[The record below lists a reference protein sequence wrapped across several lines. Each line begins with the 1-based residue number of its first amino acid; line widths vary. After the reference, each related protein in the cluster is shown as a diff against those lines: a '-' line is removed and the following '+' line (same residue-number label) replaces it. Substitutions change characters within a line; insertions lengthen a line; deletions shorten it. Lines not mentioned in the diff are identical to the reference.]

1 VDHIARVAAGIG
13 DPVRRE
19 ILDLLRSGPRTAGAV
34 ADGFPIS
41 RPAVSRHLRVL
52 REHGLV
58 VDEPRGRQRVYRL
71 ELAPLAE
78 LEAWLSRFS
87 APGASRF
94 GPALDALATEVH
106 RTKRQRPK
114 RTSTDQ
120 QERTA

>member
-1 VDHIARVAAGIG
+1 MDNLAGVAAAIG

-19 ILDLLRSGPRTAGAV
+19 ILDLLREGPRTAGAV

-71 ELAPLAE
+71 EVAPLAE
-78 LEAWLSRFS
+78 LEAWLARFS
-87 APGASRF
+87 APAARF
-94 GPALDALATEVH
+94 EPALDALATEVH
-106 RTKRQRPK
+106 RTKRQR
-114 RTSTDQ
+114 RQTTSAEPQ

>member
-1 VDHIARVAAGIG
+1 MDHIARVAAGIG

-71 ELAPLAE
+71 EVAPLAE
-78 LEAWLSRFS
+78 LEAWLARFS
-87 APGASRF
+87 APATSRF
-94 GPALDALATEVH
+94 EPALDALATEVH
-106 RTKRQRPK
+106 RTKRQRRQP
-114 RTSTDQ
+114 TPTDR